1 MRKLGN
7 LLALTQNET
16 LKVWKKKRF
25 AVIVLILLVL
35 IPVFVYAQMKISQ
48 SSQSKYKDDWRAELQ
63 SRISDN
69 TRALGS
75 DRIPEEWKQWRRAL
89 VQQLQYYL
97 DHDVNPQTPNAVTFT
112 KSFLVNAVNL
122 FIPLMVLA
130 IASDLVS
137 SERSSGTIK
146 MLLTRPVRRW
156 RVLTSKLMALT
167 LYVSLIVVTTIALCY
182 LISGLVFGYG
192 GWDAPVFVGF
202 KVNGAQV
209 DTANVHAVTQ
219 GVYMLMQ
226 AGLVWFS
233 AMVVAA
239 IALMV
244 SVLVRSTAASFV
256 TMMATIIA
264 GTILSAM
271 ASSWTSAKYLFNVNL
286 ELSAYLRGTP
296 PPIEGMTLGFSLAVL
311 GIWGALA
318 LAASYFVFTRQDIMN

>member
-1 MRKLGN
+1 MGN
-7 LLALTQNET
+7 LLALVQNET

-25 AVIVLILLVL
+25 AVIVLILLIL
-35 IPVFVYAQMKISQ
+35 IPVFVYAQMKIAQ
-48 SSQSKYKDDWRAELQ
+48 TNEEQFKGDWRANLQ
-63 SRISDN
+63 DRISDN
-69 TRALGS
+69 TRALSS

-112 KSFLVNAVNL
+112 KQFIDNAVNL

-137 SERSSGTIK
+137 SERSTGTIK

-156 RVLTSKLMALT
+156 RILLSKLLT
-167 LYVSLIVVTTIALCY
+167 LSLYVSLIIVTTIALCY
-182 LISGLVFGYG
+182 LISGVIFGYS

-202 KVNGAQV
+202 QVNGAEV

-219 GVYMLMQ
+219 GVYLLMQ
-226 AGLVWFS
+226 AGLVWFA
-233 AMVVAA
+233 AMVVA
-239 IALMV
+239 IIGLMV

-271 ASSWTSAKYLFNVNL
+271 ASSWTNAKYIFNVNL
-286 ELSAYLRGTP
+286 ELSSYLRGTP

-311 GIWGALA
+311 GIWGIGALFV
-318 LAASYFVFTRQDIMN
+318 SFFVFTRQDILN

>member
-1 MRKLGN
+1 LAN
-7 LLALTQNET
+7 LLALVQNET

-25 AVIVLILLVL
+25 AVIVLILLIL
-35 IPVFVYAQMKISQ
+35 IPVFVYAQMKIAQ
-48 SSQSKYKDDWRAELQ
+48 TNEKQFKGDWRANLQ
-63 SRISDN
+63 DRISDN
-69 TRALGS
+69 TRALSS

-112 KSFLVNAVNL
+112 KQFIDNAVNL

-137 SERSSGTIK
+137 SERSTGTIK

-156 RVLTSKLMALT
+156 RILLSKLLT
-167 LYVSLIVVTTIALCY
+167 LSLYVSLIIVTTIALCY
-182 LISGLVFGYG
+182 LISGLIFGYS

-202 KVNGAQV
+202 QVNGAEV

-219 GVYMLMQ
+219 GVYLLMQ
-226 AGLVWFS
+226 SGLVWFS
-233 AMVVAA
+233 AMIVA
-239 IALMV
+239 IIGLMV

-264 GTILSAM
+264 GSILSAM
-271 ASSWTSAKYLFNVNL
+271 ASSWTNAKYLFNVNL
-286 ELSAYLRGTP
+286 ELSSYLRGTP

-311 GIWGALA
+311 GIWGIGALFV
-318 LAASYFVFTRQDIMN
+318 SFFVFTRQDILN